1 MISKATTGAMTQP
14 ARRTFLP
21 GHVVV
26 IICSITIQLLNIART
41 YQSEQHERSYYNKIT
56 IFAILGLLF
65 LSYPLLGYIAD
76 VCLTRYRTLK
86 CSFIFLI
93 VECTI
98 GLLLSLVLIF
108 ASLTK
113 IFVGKISL
121 FSEGNIYINVILA
134 LPQIALITTGVG
146 LFEAN
151 ALQFGLDQLLEAPT
165 PKLIA
170 FIHWYYWTHNV
181 VKLVVM
187 YLSIGWL
194 IIEASLKTL
203 PRYEAQVTRDTL
215 FFTAVAIIGLAAV
228 GSLVFLH
235 KSKRHLYILRAGLNP
250 FKNIYKVLKYSW
262 NHKVPEHRSA
272 FTYWEE
278 DIPRRID
285 LGKNKYGGPF
295 TNEEV
300 EDTKTFLRILPLLL
314 CLFGYHLAGDGYSAP
329 DKLQKTSCPSLP
341 VLLLIVLN
349 PLHMSTLVVVVGI
362 PLYRL
367 IINKC
372 SRYIKKVRMLTKCGL
387 VCTSH

>member
-1 MISKATTGAMTQP
+1 MISKATTSAMNQP
-14 ARRTFLP
+14 ARRTFVP

-26 IICSITIQLLNIART
+26 IICSITIQLSNIART
-41 YQSEQHERSYYNKIT
+41 SNLEQYEHSIIKFGVIALLGIT
-56 IFAILGLLF
+56 F
-65 LSYPLLGYIAD
+65 LSYPLLGYNAD

-93 VECTI
+93 VGCTI
-98 GLLLSLVLIF
+98 VLILLLLSITVN
-108 ASLTK
+108 LTEMLEK
-113 IFVGKISL
+113 RSL
-121 FSEGNIYINVILA
+121 FNDDKRKMFLISGIPV
-134 LPQIALITTGVG
+134 IALITTGVG

-181 VKLVVM
+181 VHLVAM
-187 YLSIGWL
+187 YITIGWTA
-194 IIEASLKTL
+194 IDTRLK
-203 PRYEAQVTRDTL
+203 PYSQYEAPAIRESL
-215 FFTAVAIIGLAAV
+215 LFTAVSMLGLAVV
-228 GSLVFLH
+228 GSLVLLH
-235 KSKRHLYILRAGLNP
+235 KSKSHLYILRAGLNP
-250 FKNIYKVLKYSW
+250 FKTIHGVLKYSW

-278 DIPRRID
+278 AIPRRID

-329 DKLQKTSCPSLP
+329 NQLQRTSCPSLP
-341 VLLLIVLN
+341 VLLLIVFN
-349 PLHMSTLVVVVGI
+349 PFHMSTLVVVVGI
-362 PLYRL
+362 PLYYG
-367 IINKC
+367 
-372 SRYIKKVRMLTKCGL
+372 SR
-387 VCTSH
+387 